1 MGDRSVDGV
10 GERDAGANE
19 REAVRRQVRAGLRKN
34 GESLFHY
41 GAVNNFALT
50 LGIYPLLWLVPTR
63 TGIEGNGIFFPE
75 RGLGA
80 DRAW

>member
-1 MGDRSVDGV
+1 MRGPRS
-10 GERDAGANE
+10 
-19 REAVRRQVRAGLRKN
+19 
-34 GESLFHY
+34 GESLFNY

-75 RGLGA
+75 KSLGSE
-80 DRAW
+80 RSW